1 MLPKSKIA
9 MFCVTTSLA
18 SFAIVWTSSD
28 SLNKIQWFALLMILA
43 GTTWLLIPAKIKQT
57 IETLLSDPRYADIDW
72 PDEWSDFVAISII
85 IVTGFLLFL

>member
-1 MLPKSKIA
+1 
-9 MFCVTTSLA
+9 
-18 SFAIVWTSSD
+18 
-28 SLNKIQWFALLMILA
+28 MILA